1 MRVSAHPRNVG
12 PMQAAPR
19 CGATTRAGGRCRA
32 PAIAGAARCRMHGG
46 KGSGAPKGNG
56 NARKHGL
63 YTAAMRQQAATI
75 RSVLRRAERLL
86 RD

>member
-1 MRVSAHPRNVG
+1 
-12 PMQAAPR
+12 
-19 CGATTRAGGRCRA
+19 
-32 PAIAGAARCRMHGG
+32 MHGG